1 MADFPDSLS
10 FQFSFRETFPNIRV
24 AAEIAEDTVKFKKI
38 LNNISEAMRDRAS
51 DAERRLQS

>member
-10 FQFSFRETFPNIRV
+10 FQFSFRETFSNIRV